1 MNPAFVH
8 LRLHSEY
15 SLSDGIVRLGPLM
28 TAISDRQMPAVAVTD
43 INNLFGLVKFYN
55 AAQAAGI
62 KPIIGADVWVAPDK
76 EGEEA
81 LPLVLL
87 ARTDQGFA
95 NLRELISRSYTEG
108 QDAHGAVLQ
117 REWIAGSADGLI
129 ALSAGQAGD
138 VGRQILR
145 GDMEAAAR
153 CSRQWMQ
160 IFPDAFYLELQR
172 VGRAGE
178 EQYIAGAVDL
188 AVQLGCPVVA
198 TNDVRFI
205 DADDYEAHEARVC
218 IHEGRMLDDS
228 RRVRRFTDQQYLKR
242 PDEMAML
249 FADIPE
255 ALENTVEIARRC
267 SVDVD
272 LGSYY
277 LPHYPVP
284 EGVTPE
290 DYLVEVAQ
298 RGLANRLA
306 KMSDPDVPAYQ
317 KRLAYELGVINKMGF
332 AGYFLIV
339 MEFIQWAKDQA
350 IPVGP
355 GRGSGAGSLVA
366 YSLLIT
372 NIDPLEYD
380 LLFERF
386 LNPERISLPDF
397 DIDFCMDGRD
407 QVIQHVMERYG
418 REAVSQIVTFGTMGA
433 KAVVRDVARV
443 LGKPYGL
450 ADRLSKLIPFE
461 PGMTLARAIEQ
472 EPQLP
477 AFIASS
483 EDAQEIM
490 EMAHHLEGI
499 ARNVGKHAGGVVIA
513 PTRLTDYA
521 PVYCEP
527 GGGGMM
533 TQYDMVD
540 VEQVGLVK
548 FDFLGLRTLTI
559 IDHAVSSAN
568 RRHRAAGELDKL
580 IDIDQIS
587 LEDPSIYGDLR
598 QARTTAVF
606 QLESRGMK
614 DMIKKVKPNRFADI
628 VALVALY
635 RPGPMQLAD
644 DFVKRKNSGEGVDY
658 LHPSLEGV
666 LEGTYGV
673 MLYQEQV
680 MQIAQVLAG
689 YSLAEADI
697 LRKAM
702 GKKKPEEMA
711 KQRAI
716 FIEGAMANDVDEQQA
731 DHIFS
736 LMEKFA
742 GYGFNKPHSVAYAL
756 VAYQTAWLKHYYPA
770 DFMAAVLSADMQ
782 NTDKVVT
789 NIEECR
795 QMALTV
801 LPPDINR
808 GEFRFVA
815 EDNGEI
821 VYGLGAIKGL
831 GEGPVDA
838 IVSARADGPFTD
850 LFEFCDRVDPRR
862 VNKRAVDALIG
873 AGALD
878 CLVQTDRPDLDYKRA
893 LLLAN
898 QEDAVRLAEQ
908 KARNVD
914 SGVQDLF
921 GEDLLTPADGGGDN
935 GKYHHIDTLKCLTLK
950 ERLAKEKETLGLFL
964 TAHPIDVYRTELK
977 YLAQCRIV
985 DLRTTG
991 DDQTI
996 IGLVIAVRTMRT
1008 RKGETMAFL
1017 TLDDRTGRVE
1027 VGVFAD
1033 LYEKHRDLLKKDEVI
1048 VVKGS
1053 ASADDFTD
1061 GTRVRASEIFNLVQ
1075 ARARAAKKLMLRFDC
1090 ASVHEDFAT
1099 ELADILAPFKGLD
1112 AGCPFAVE
1120 YCREEASGE
1129 VILGDEW
1136 RVQVEDDLLEN
1147 LRERFGSERVSL
1159 QY

>member
-15 SLSDGIVRLGPLM
+15 SLSDGIVRINPLM
-28 TAISDRQMPAVAVTD
+28 EALSARHMPAVGMTD
-43 INNLFGLVKFYN
+43 INNLFALVKFYN
-55 AAQAAGI
+55 AAQTAGI
-62 KPIIGADVWVAPDK
+62 KPIIGADVWVAPEK
-76 EGEEA
+76 EGEEPT
-81 LPLVLL
+81 PLVLL
-87 ARTDQGFA
+87 ARSDVGFG

-108 QDAHGAVLQ
+108 QDARGAVLQ
-117 REWIAGSADGLI
+117 REWIRDGADGLL
-129 ALSAGQAGD
+129 ALSAGQTGD
-138 VGRQILR
+138 IGGQILR
-145 GDMEAAAR
+145 GDMGAAAR
-153 CSRQWMQ
+153 LVRQWMQ

-178 EQYIAGAVDL
+178 EEYIAGAVDL
-188 AVQLGCPVVA
+188 AVELGCPVVA

-205 DADDYEAHEARVC
+205 DAGDYEAHEARVC

-228 RRVRRFTDQQYLKR
+228 RRVRRYTPEQYLKR
-242 PDEMAML
+242 PEEMAAL
-249 FADIPE
+249 FTDIPE
-255 ALENTVEIARRC
+255 ALENSVEIARRC

-272 LGSYY
+272 LGNYY

-284 EGVTPE
+284 EGYTPE
-290 DYLVEVAQ
+290 DFLVEVSE
-298 RGLANRLA
+298 RGLANRLTQI
-306 KMSDPDVPAYQ
+306 DNPDVSAYSE
-317 KRLAYELGVINKMGF
+317 RLGYELGVINKMGF

-339 MEFIQWAKDQA
+339 MEFIQWAKDQG

-461 PGMTLARAIEQ
+461 PGMTLAKAMEQ

-477 AFIASS
+477 AFIDSS

-490 EMAHHLEGI
+490 EMAYHLEGI

-513 PTRLTDYA
+513 PTRLTDYT

-559 IDHAVSSAN
+559 IDHAVASAN
-568 RRHRAAGELDKL
+568 QRHRAAGEDDRV
-580 IDIDQIS
+580 IDIDQIP
-587 LEDPSIYGDLR
+587 LEDPLIYADLQ
-598 QARTTAVF
+598 QAKTTAVF

-614 DMIKKVKPNRFADI
+614 DMIKKVRPNRFADI

-711 KQRAI
+711 KQRAV
-716 FIEGAMANDVDEQQA
+716 FIEGAVANNVDRDQA
-731 DHIFS
+731 DHIFG
-736 LMEKFA
+736 LMEMFA

-795 QMALTV
+795 QMQLTV

-815 EDNGEI
+815 EDSGDI

-831 GEGPVDA
+831 GEGPIEA
-838 IVSARADGPFTD
+838 IVAARADGPFSD

-862 VNKRAVDALIG
+862 VNKRSVDALIG

-878 CLVQTDRPDLDYKRA
+878 CLVRADEGGIDQKRA
-893 LLLAN
+893 VLLAN

-908 KARNVD
+908 KARNID

-921 GEDLLTPADGGGDN
+921 GDELLTPVDSGGDH
-935 GKYHHIDTLKCLTLK
+935 GKYNHLETLKCLSLK
-950 ERLAKEKETLGLFL
+950 ERLAREKETLGLFL
-964 TAHPIDVYRTELK
+964 TAHPIDVYRSELK
-977 YLAQCRIV
+977 FLAQSRIV
-985 DLRTTG
+985 DLRTSG

-996 IGLVIAVRTMRT
+996 IGLIVAIRTMRT

-1027 VGVFAD
+1027 IGIFAD
-1033 LYEKHRDLLKKDEVI
+1033 LYEKYREVLKKDEIV

-1061 GTRVRASEIFNLVQ
+1061 GIRVRASEVFNLVQ

-1090 ASVHEDFAT
+1090 SSLHEDFAD
-1099 ELADILAPFKGLD
+1099 ELAGILTPYRGD
-1112 AGCPFAVE
+1112 TAGCPFTVE
-1120 YCREEASGE
+1120 YCREEASAE
-1129 VILGDEW
+1129 VILGEEW
-1136 RVQVEDDLLEN
+1136 RVQVDDDLLEN
-1147 LRERFGSERVSL
+1147 LRERYGSEQVSL